1 MDMQTQQLPCC
12 CRSRQEDCFDRLVEV
27 RDADCGLRL
36 LGLVMWLVRTA
47 TAGTALQ
54 ALFVGESTE
63 YNIVYGKYRK
73 FLKNGV
79 ELFSSIKK
87 DHY

>member
-1 MDMQTQQLPCC
+1 MQTQQLPCC

-27 RDADCGLRL
+27 RDADRGLRL
-36 LGLVMWLVRTA
+36 MWLMSTA
-47 TAGTALQ
+47 TAGVALQ

-73 FLKNGV
+73 DI
-79 ELFSSIKK
+79 EE
-87 DHY
+87 

>member
-36 LGLVMWLVRTA
+36 VRLVMWLVHTA
-47 TAGTALQ
+47 TAGMALQ

-73 FLKNGV
+73 VLKNGV
-79 ELFSSIKK
+79 ELFSSIK
-87 DHY
+87 